1 MAIMNYATQLRR
13 KNATGSSDRI
23 FYASIFDLVQV
34 SLNDN
39 TKLPDVLAQKMA
51 ISNINLPVGNAGP
64 NTRVP
69 GLDSNLRIHSQHLPA
84 WLITGVGKKPIGTI
98 AAATIDLSVTS
109 GLAKQLVDYASSHG
123 LGSNLNALA
132 GSYWIAQGPAE
143 SQFVD
148 ITWNND
154 IATQYFVFPGDEG
167 VTSSPIRLE
176 RGDLLV
182 FKDYAEGSIEHQ
194 IPNTFS
200 FMVINNTYND
210 ATDELKGVVKLS
222 NVTVLPANPDNDVIT
237 EAILKGLIGTSAGK
251 IAAGDHNHASLY
263 LGISANAASASK
275 WANSRTITLTGDASG
290 SVSIDGSTNVSL
302 NVDLANVLANK
313 PNIYI
318 GTTEPAG
325 LAVGDYWLEIIA
337 QT

>member
-1 MAIMNYATQLRR
+1 MNIATQLRR
-13 KNATGSSDRI
+13 KNASGGSDRI
-23 FYASIFDLVQV
+23 FYGSIFDLVQV
-34 SLNDN
+34 SLTDN

-84 WLITGVGKKPIGTI
+84 WLLTGIGKKPINSIVT
-98 AAATIDLSVTS
+98 ATANLSVTN

-132 GSYWIAQGPAE
+132 GSYWIVQGPGGGIDYIDLE
-143 SQFVD
+143 WSNS
-148 ITWNND
+148 TG
-154 IATQYFVFPGDEG
+154 TQYLVSPGDEG
-167 VTSSPIRLE
+167 DNASPIRLE
-176 RGDLLV
+176 KGDLIV
-182 FKDYAEGSIEHQ
+182 FKDYFEGDIDLL
-194 IPNTFS
+194 IPQTFS
-200 FMVINNTYND
+200 FMIINNTYSD
-210 ATDELKGVVKLS
+210 ASAELKGVVKLS
-222 NVTVLPANPDNDVIT
+222 DITVLPASPDNDVIT

-290 SVSIDGSTNVSL
+290 SVSIDGSANVSL
-302 NVDLANVLANK
+302 SVNLANVLANK
-313 PNIYI
+313 PNIY
-318 GTTEPAG
+318 GPSATEPAG
-325 LAVGDYWLEIIA
+325 LADGDYWLEIIA